1 MNKSF
6 RLLHTLFVIIVMS
19 CCLTACSDDDDDRQS
34 SSQSSLTGSWYYES
48 RELDIYAQFTDNRFY
63 FEIETE
69 YDQIDVFGTYTYDGN
84 IFRVTESQ
92 SYDDTD
98 LFQKGDTYVI
108 IRKDSQITIR
118 IEGKSYTLNL
128 DDDDYD
134 YV

>member
-1 MNKSF
+1 MKKF
-6 RLLHTLFVIIVMS
+6 IIMLLGTLLLPVTLSLI
-19 CCLTACSDDDDDRQS
+19 ACSDDDDDRQS

-98 LFQKGDTYVI
+98 LFQKGDTYAI
-108 IRKDSQITIR
+108 LRKDSQITIR

-128 DDDDYD
+128 DDESYD
-134 YV
+134 YM